1 MLIVALIA
9 ITVDHVIILVQY
21 VYNVMIVVMNAMM
34 YIVGVNCLLLIT
46 EAAELEMEYNVQI
59 MLNYLKS
66 IHYYKYNIY
75 KSIQHN
81 FQCSHYSCNSY
92 HNLDNILYIYRSW
105 CNLEYMGN
113 YNNLPYK
120 LYNQY
125 SYHNNN
131 QLCMN
136 LRRLCYNFD
145 NFGNY
150 NKAHR

>member
-1 MLIVALIA
+1 MIHLIFA
-9 ITVDHVIILVQY
+9 LVQ
-21 VYNVMIVVMNAMM
+21 VYQQENNVFI
-34 YIVGVNCLLLIT
+34 YIVQLV
-46 EAAELEMEYNVQI
+46 MEQYANLVFSY
-59 MLNYLKS
+59 LNN
-66 IHYYKYNIY
+66 IHYYKNNIY
-75 KSIQHN
+75 DNKQYSFQYIQH
-81 FQCSHYSCNSY
+81 SCNSY